1 MKAKLKTQNELLQ
14 KIPKILFQDLSKSEI
29 DLHVEGDSN
38 IWLVAIGKGS
48 VKAAS
53 LISKKYNHQIIDGL
67 VIAPEIRHISDKIQ
81 VFKGEHPIPG
91 EETIAASYEVLDF
104 IKNIPAGDK
113 LVFCISGGASSM
125 FTIPPFGIEISEI
138 QELYSVLLTSGASIE
153 EMNVVRKHVC
163 DVKGGKLGNE
173 LEYLELISV
182 IESDVPSDDLST
194 IGSGPTI
201 PDPSTFIDAVKILK
215 RLEIWNSISMSI
227 QEHLICGMEGVIPEN
242 PKPEVDK
249 NFDHRIIL
257 LDGLNGLKNSISS
270 FLQSNGYNV
279 WLNPESYSGTVQKI
293 AKEICGKAVSV
304 LSENNEI
311 KRPAAL
317 IYFGESTVKVKE
329 GGKGGRNQELALMS
343 ALSFEG
349 QHAIS
354 MLSMD
359 TDGIDGPTD
368 VAGAI
373 VNSNTTLMARKQK
386 IDPEAL
392 LISNNSYSFHEQTG
406 THIRTGATGINLMDL
421 QVVLID

>member
-1 MKAKLKTQNELLQ
+1 MIAKLKTQNELLQ
-14 KIPKILFQDLSKSEI
+14 KIPEILFQDLSTSTI
-29 DLHVEGDSN
+29 DLHVEENSN
-38 IWLVAIGKGS
+38 IWLVAIGKGA

-67 VIAPEIRHISDKIQ
+67 VIASEIRHISDKIQ
-81 VFKGEHPIPG
+81 VFKGEHPIPD

-104 IKNIPAGDK
+104 VKNIPAGDK
-113 LVFCISGGASSM
+113 LVFCVSGGASSM

-153 EMNVVRKHVC
+153 EMNIVRKHVC
-163 DVKGGKLGNE
+163 DVKGGKLANE
-173 LEYLELISV
+173 IDHLELISV
-182 IESDVPSDDLST
+182 IESDVPGDDLST

-215 RLEIWNSISMSI
+215 KLEIWDSVSMSI
-227 QEHLICGMEGVIPEN
+227 QEHLVCGMEGVIPEN

-249 NFDHRIIL
+249 HFDHRIIL

-279 WLNPESYSGTVQKI
+279 WLNPESYSGTVQKVS
-293 AKEICGKAVSV
+293 KEICGKAVSV
-304 LSENNEI
+304 LSGNNEI
-311 KRPAAL
+311 KSPAAL

-392 LISNNSYSFHEQTG
+392 LMSNNSYSFHEQAG
-406 THIRTGATGINLMDL
+406 SHIQTGATGINLMDL

>member
-14 KIPKILFQDLSKSEI
+14 KIPKILFQDLSTSRI
-29 DLHVEGDSN
+29 DLNVDENSN

-48 VKAAS
+48 VKTAS
-53 LISKKYNHQIIDGL
+53 LISEKYGSQIQDGL
-67 VIAPEIRHISDKIQ
+67 VIAPQAVFISECIQ
-81 VFKGEHPIPG
+81 VFKGSHPIPDPDSV
-91 EETIAASYEVLDF
+91 AASYEILDF
-104 IKNIPAGDK
+104 IRKIPNDDT

-153 EMNVVRKHVC
+153 EMNIVRKHVS
-163 DVKGGKLGNE
+163 DVKGGKLANE
-173 LEYLELISV
+173 LEHLELISV
-182 IESDVPSDDLST
+182 IESDVPGDDLST

-201 PDPSTFIDAVKILK
+201 PDPSTFIEAVKILK
-215 RLEIWNSISMSI
+215 RLEIWNSVSMSI

-249 NFDHRIIL
+249 HSNHRIIL
-257 LDGLNGLKNSISS
+257 LDGLNGLKSSISS
-270 FLQSNGYNV
+270 MLHKSGYDV
-279 WLNPESYSGTVQKI
+279 WFNPESYSGTVQKV

-304 LSENNEI
+304 LSGNDEI
-311 KRPAAL
+311 KKPAAL

-392 LISNNSYSFHEQTG
+392 LVSNNSYSFHEQAG
-406 THIRTGATGINLMDL
+406 THVKTGATGINLMDL